1 MDRIDTSYR
10 NIGRIVAPVLVS
22 TASYTAMGVIDTM
35 MVGRLGVLELGAVGL
50 GNLLTWWFLSFFF
63 GLITVVNTFVAQAYG
78 ADDRRAV
85 GAALWQGIY
94 MAIGAG
100 CLILLCWF
108 AMPAVFALTRAEPE
122 LQQTALAYSRIRIL
136 GAFGLTFLAVADNF
150 YRGLGR
156 TDIPMW
162 SAWIQLALN
171 CGFNYLFIFGALGFP
186 ALGARGA
193 ALGTVIAQMI
203 VGAGLMASIFVWKRW
218 RSEFELIATRAL
230 DWKLLRSMIG
240 VSLPIGVQFFM
251 EMGGIALFSAVVA
264 RLGTAEMAAS
274 NAVIQAWSVAF
285 MLGVAL
291 AVGATTLVGQCL
303 GARQVPGARQ
313 AVGKLW
319 NIGLVLTA
327 LCSIVYIGF
336 PEALMRA
343 FVKADEVQQLL
354 PYASPLFVVV
364 CVCLLLDLRF
374 NLISGALRG
383 AGDTTYSMVVNVG
396 SAWLV
401 FVPLTVW
408 ASSRWGLV
416 GAWWCFVVHLTVM
429 VFFLEIRYRGSRWI
443 HDVWQQ
449 SKSELASADSAGV
462 GDVTAAPEVE
472 PSRSAVT

>member
-1 MDRIDTSYR
+1 MDRRIDTSYR
-10 NIGRIVAPVLVS
+10 SIGRIVAPVLVS

-100 CLILLCWF
+100 FLILLCWF
-108 AMPAVFALTRAEPE
+108 AMPAIFALTRAADD
-122 LQQTALAYSRIRIL
+122 LQETALAYSRIRIL

-171 CGFNYLFIFGALGFP
+171 CGFNYLFIFGKLGMP
-186 ALGARGA
+186 AMGAQGA
-193 ALGTVIAQMI
+193 ALGTIIAQMI
-203 VGAGLMASIFVWKRW
+203 VGAGLMASIFVSSRW
-218 RSEFELIATRAL
+218 RSKFELLATWSL
-230 DWKLLRSMIG
+230 DRKLLRSMIG

-303 GARQVPGARQ
+303 GARQLPGARQ
-313 AVGKLW
+313 AVSRLW

-327 LCSIVYIGF
+327 LCSVVYIGF
-336 PEALMRA
+336 PKALMRA
-343 FVKADEVQQLL
+343 FVKAEEVDQLL

-383 AGDTTYSMVVNVG
+383 AGDTTYSMIVNVG

-401 FVPLTVW
+401 FVPLTIW
-408 ASSRWGLV
+408 ASARWGLV
-416 GAWWCFVVHLTVM
+416 GAWWCFVVHLLVM
-429 VFFLEIRYRGSRWI
+429 VVFLEARYRGTKWI
-443 HDVWQQ
+443 HMVWQDVDR
-449 SKSELASADSAGV
+449 KTEEIDGASPVDAEGSD
-462 GDVTAAPEVE
+462 
-472 PSRSAVT
+472 PSGIAVS